1 MVIEVELLVEVDL
14 VSCARK
20 RRGGCETVD
29 AGSDDRD
36 AHARI
41 VAQRMGPGGT
51 PERRRAGP
59 QSPPFREATAP
70 SAGYFLPPP
79 LLPLPFPL
87 PPEPPPFPL
96 PELPCCVEAWV
107 LAFAFAFALAFALAC
122 EVDFWTFE

>member
-14 VSCARK
+14 VSRARK

-41 VAQRMGPGGT
+41 VAQHDEGRA
-51 PERRRAGP
+51 RRARP
-59 QSPPFREATAP
+59 SEATAP

-79 LLPLPFPL
+79 LLPFPLPL

-107 LAFAFAFALAFALAC
+107 LAFAFAFTLAFALAC